1 MGITVE
7 EYFARKK
14 ACADCVEHDNEEH
27 CVTHLLSRAENCLI
41 YNIIR
46 LGIGEYTDDQRKAAR
61 QLRNTLSEQSLVD
74 YYVRSENI
82 ITGIGLL
89 EKFLLE
95 KYDFLTRINYL
106 YVKDMIREIQNN
118 NKEQLSIMVE
128 NMLSSLEQEYNIPKE
143 NKWLSAQS

>member
-14 ACADCVEHDNEEH
+14 ACSDCVEHENEEH
-27 CVTHLLSRAENCLI
+27 CVTHLLSRAENCLV

-46 LGIGEYTDDQRKAAR
+46 MGIGEYTEQQRKTAR
-61 QLRNTLSEQSLVD
+61 ELRNSLSEEKLVD

-89 EKFLLE
+89 DKIVFEKH
-95 KYDFLTRINYL
+95 
-106 YVKDMIREIQNN
+106 
-118 NKEQLSIMVE
+118 KEQLSIMVE
-128 NMLSSLEQEYNIPKE
+128 NMLSSLEQEYNISKE

>member
-14 ACADCVEHDNEEH
+14 ACSDCVEHENEEH
-27 CVTHLLSRAENCLI
+27 CVTHLLSRAENCLV
-41 YNIIR
+41 YNVIR
-46 LGIGEYTDDQRKAAR
+46 MGIGEYTDEQRKAAR
-61 QLRNTLSEQSLVD
+61 DLRNTLTEEKLVD

-89 EKFLLE
+89 DKITFEKQ
-95 KYDFLTRINYL
+95 DFLTRINYL
-106 YVKDMIREIQNN
+106 YVKNMISEIENK

-128 NMLSSLEQEYNIPKE
+128 NMLSSLEQEYNISKE